1 MKGEVPKLWI
11 TFQRSS
17 HEVLPRHEHH
27 DIVRRIIKLALI
39 GLGPQR
45 LDMPAHRLGMELQ
58 VPFALDIIVGL
69 ERRLIGVERDLGVD
83 HQLFLPWHMDN
94 RIGAQTAILGLK
106 RMLQIEIGV
115 LG

>member
-1 MKGEVPKLWI
+1 MLA
-11 TFQRSS
+11 
-17 HEVLPRHEHH
+17 RHEHH
-27 DIVRRIIKLALI
+27 HIVRRIVKLALI
-39 GLGPQR
+39 GLGAQR
-45 LDMPAHRLGMELQ
+45 LHVPPHRLGMKFQMPL
-58 VPFALDIIVGL
+58 ALRIVIGL